1 MTDPE
6 RAQRT
11 PAAWVPTLYM
21 AEGLPFVIIA
31 TVTSF
36 MYKSMGIPNAKITF
50 WTALMGIPWMI
61 KPLWGPL
68 LEMFKTK
75 KYFVLFTQATMGVSF
90 GLLALSLHLPS
101 FFAWSL
107 AVFGLIAINSAVHDT
122 AADGVYMNAL
132 DPAGQARYVG
142 WQGAAYNIGKLLSQG
157 AFVMLAGSLE
167 KSLGV
172 FKAWSIVM
180 AAIGGLFMMLALY
193 HARFLPT
200 GGTRAAKVES
210 FRETAATFWDVIV
223 TFFQKKYIWWG
234 MAFLVLYR
242 FAEGQALKVVP
253 LFLKDAQ
260 AKGGL
265 GLSTQQIGMG
275 YGFLPPVAFVAGSLL
290 AGYFT
295 ANRGLRRALLVLC
308 LAFNIPFFAYAYMAL
323 FQPTSLVL
331 ITGLMAVEYFG
342 YGFGFIALQLFMM
355 QQIAPGKYKTAHYA
369 FATSLM
375 QLGCLLPSMAS
386 GWLSD
391 QLGYQKFFVWVMI
404 ATIPSF
410 LITWLVPFRDT
421 TRDEEASAKA

>member
-1 MTDPE
+1 MTDPD
-6 RAQRT
+6 RTQRT

-31 TVTSF
+31 TVTSL
-36 MYKSMGIPNAKITF
+36 MYKSMGVPNAKITF

-75 KYFVLFTQATMGVSF
+75 KYFVLLTQFVGGISF
-90 GLLALSLHLPS
+90 GLLALSLHLPA
-101 FFAWSL
+101 FFAWSI
-107 AVFGLIAINSAVHDT
+107 AVFGLIAINFAVHDT

-132 DPAGQARYVG
+132 DAKGQARYVG

-157 AFVMLAGSLE
+157 AFVMLAGFLE
-167 KSLGV
+167 RHYGV

-180 AAIGGLFMMLALY
+180 ASIGALFLLLALY
-193 HARFLPT
+193 HARVLPT
-200 GGTRAAKVES
+200 GGVHAAKVES
-210 FRETAATFWDVIV
+210 VGDTATAFWDVVV

-234 MAFLVLYR
+234 IAFLVLYR

-253 LFLKDAQ
+253 LFLKDARTN
-260 AKGGL
+260 GGL
-265 GLSTQQIGMG
+265 GLSTEQIGMG

-290 AGYFT
+290 AGYYT
-295 ANRGLRRALLVLC
+295 ANRGLRNALLLLC
-308 LAFNIPFFAYAYMAL
+308 VAFNVPFFAYAYMAL
-323 FQPTSLVL
+323 FQPTNLTL

-404 ATIPSF
+404 ATLPSF
-410 LITWLVPFRDT
+410 LVTWLVPFRDT
-421 TRDEEASAKA
+421 AQDEAVSAKS